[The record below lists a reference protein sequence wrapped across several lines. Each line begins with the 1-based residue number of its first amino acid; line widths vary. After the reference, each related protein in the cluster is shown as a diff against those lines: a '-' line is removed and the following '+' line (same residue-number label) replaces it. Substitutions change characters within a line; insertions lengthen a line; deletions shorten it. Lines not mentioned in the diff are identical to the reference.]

1 MSAPLWTSTEI
12 ANAAGVAAPVRG
24 WSASGVSIDSR
35 TLEKGDLFV
44 ALKGPNRDAQAFV
57 ANALAKGAAGALVAD
72 RPANS
77 AADAPLLVV
86 KDTQVALEKLG
97 AASRERCEAR
107 RIAVT
112 GSVGKT
118 GTKEALKLVLGE
130 QAPTHASVG
139 SYNNLWGVP
148 LTLARMPRDTVYAVF
163 EIGMNHPG
171 ELGPLSRQVKP
182 QVAIVTTIEAVH
194 LEFFAS
200 VAEIADAKAEIF
212 EGMGPGGVAILNRDN
227 PHFARLAKK
236 AEAAGLARIV
246 GFGADREADARLIDC
261 SLHATCSAVSATIG
275 GQRLDYCI
283 AVPGRHWVI
292 NSLAVLASVQ
302 AVGADVGNAA
312 AAFARMTPPKGRG
325 QRHRIEIA
333 GGAFDLI
340 DESYNASP
348 VAMRA
353 ALAVLGRASV
363 RDGGRRIAVL
373 GDMRELGAQAPL
385 LHAGLATDIEEN
397 KVDLVFCC
405 GPNMAH
411 LHAALPAT
419 RRGAHAADS
428 AALLPLVTRAV
439 APGDVVLVK
448 GSLGSRMAPI
458 VDALQSLAHDGGAMP
473 RVVNGN

>member
-1 MSAPLWTSTEI
+1 MNAPLWNSTEI
-12 ANAAGVAAPVRG
+12 ANAVGVAAPARTWNV
-24 WSASGVSIDSR
+24 SGVSIDSR

-57 ANALAKGAAGALVAD
+57 ANALANGAAGALVAEP
-72 RPANS
+72 PANLNT
-77 AADAPLLVV
+77 DAPLLVV

-97 AASRERCEAR
+97 AASREGCEAR

-148 LTLARMPRDTVYAVF
+148 LTLARMPRDTIYAVF

-292 NSLAVLASVQ
+292 NSLAVLAAVQ

-333 GGAFDLI
+333 GGGFDLI

-353 ALAVLGRASV
+353 ALAVLGRATV

-385 LHAGLATDIEEN
+385 LHAGLATDIAEN
-397 KVDLVFCC
+397 NVDLVFCC

-411 LHAALPAT
+411 LHAALPAA

-428 AALLPLVTRAV
+428 AALLPLVMRAV

-458 VDALQSLAHDGGAMP
+458 VEALQSLATDGGAMP